1 MVQLQNPDRLT
12 TSIELGTAEEGY
24 DENDNSTLNFQRILR
39 TACGRWSLGTGQMIQ
54 QQGLNLTGSII
65 VVVHHRNSWPRVTH
79 ARFNG
84 QIYEV
89 AQINP
94 DSFMNQTA
102 YDLISLRKVEKNG

>member
-24 DENDNSTLNFQRILR
+24 DENDNSTLNFQRILH

-79 ARFNG
+79 ARFNW